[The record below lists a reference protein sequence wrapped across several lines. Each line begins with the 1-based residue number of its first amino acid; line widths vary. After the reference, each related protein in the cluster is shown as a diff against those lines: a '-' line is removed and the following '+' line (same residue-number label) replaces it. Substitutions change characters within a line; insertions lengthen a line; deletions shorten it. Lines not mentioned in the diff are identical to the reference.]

1 MKCSIISIKTKA
13 ANGFISLLILLQNET
28 NAKLKNTTKVQ
39 LDWSAIITRDDYI
52 VKCGRYWNTSV
63 LLQNATVIS

>member
-13 ANGFISLLILLQNET
+13 ANVNLLILLQNET